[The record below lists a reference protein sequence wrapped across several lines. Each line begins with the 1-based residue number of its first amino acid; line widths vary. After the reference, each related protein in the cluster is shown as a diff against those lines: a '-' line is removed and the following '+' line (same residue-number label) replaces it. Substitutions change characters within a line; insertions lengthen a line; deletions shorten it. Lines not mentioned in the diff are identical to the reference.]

1 MRWLLSVVSGAARS
15 VGRLE
20 TARRRGPG
28 LLGLVLAIGLA
39 LGAPRLARAEQRS
52 PLEESII
59 AEALAAYGWEADP
72 APAGKVI
79 EQVEVYVLD
88 VFDHRD
94 PVPKIANLPHARTR
108 KWVIEQEVLQSVGQT
123 VDPGRILETERNLRS
138 LRQLSLANV
147 VLAQGSKPGT
157 VRLLVVVKDVWSL
170 RLNSNFA
177 LGSGGGLDYLLLNP
191 AEENLAGTHIT
202 AGLLYQLERARQSFG
217 LRFIYPRLAGS
228 RFAMAVESSFSTN
241 NETGSV
247 EGTAGTFIF
256 QLPLYSRHRKFAYG
270 AEVAWNFQ
278 VVRRYTGGEILMFEH
293 NGEEVPQIFDSE
305 GMAAQYWVMR
315 SYGVRHKKDLS
326 LGLEIDSRE
335 YRAQDLSGYSPETQA
350 AFEEQV
356 LPVSDR
362 RFSPYVQ
369 LRSYRTDFHRLID
382 FELLGVQE
390 DLRLGYEALT
400 RLYVAAEAFGSS
412 RNLVGGIAGVG
423 YTFPLGTGL
432 LRAVAYSDIV
442 AATESRNEGYFAAQG
457 RVASPLLGMG
467 RLHLDVFVATRY
479 LNYLN
484 IGPFALGGN
493 TRLRGYPANAFRGRD
508 LLAINFEFRSRSIDI
523 LSAQV
528 GFAAFVD
535 LADVP
540 PSLDQVHLRG
550 GTGMGVRVLFPQATR
565 AVLRADWGFPF
576 TGRGYSAWPGAVY
589 VTFGQAFDLP
599 AIGSPRVISR
609 LSQF

>member
-1 MRWLLSVVSGAARS
+1 
-15 VGRLE
+15 
-20 TARRRGPG
+20 
-28 LLGLVLAIGLA
+28 
-39 LGAPRLARAEQRS
+39 
-52 PLEESII
+52 
-59 AEALAAYGWEADP
+59 
-72 APAGKVI
+72 
-79 EQVEVYVLD
+79 
-88 VFDHRD
+88 
-94 PVPKIANLPHARTR
+94 
-108 KWVIEQEVLQSVGQT
+108 
-123 VDPGRILETERNLRS
+123 

-147 VLAQGSKPGT
+147 VLARGSQPGT

-217 LRFIYPRLAGS
+217 LRFVFPRLAGS
-228 RFAMAVESSFSTN
+228 RFAMALESSFSTN

-256 QLPLYSRHRKFAYG
+256 QLPLYSRHRDFAYG

-293 NGEEVPQIFDSE
+293 NGEEVPQIFDAE

-315 SYGVRHKKDLS
+315 SFGVRHKNDVS
-326 LGLEIDSRE
+326 FGLEIDSRE
-335 YRAQDLSGYSPETQA
+335 YRSQDLSNYSQETQA

-369 LRSYRTDFHRLID
+369 VRSYRTDFHRLID

-423 YTFPLGTGL
+423 YTLPLGTGPGTRAIL
-432 LRAVAYSDIV
+432 LLK
-442 AATESRNEGYFAAQG
+442 
-457 RVASPLLGMG
+457 VASR
-467 RLHLDVFVATRY
+467 RLFWAWGAST
-479 LNYLN
+479 
-484 IGPFALGGN
+484 
-493 TRLRGYPANAFRGRD
+493 
-508 LLAINFEFRSRSIDI
+508 SMS
-523 LSAQV
+523 SS
-528 GFAAFVD
+528 
-535 LADVP
+535 P
-540 PSLDQVHLRG
+540 P
-550 GTGMGVRVLFPQATR
+550 GT
-565 AVLRADWGFPF
+565 
-576 TGRGYSAWPGAVY
+576 
-589 VTFGQAFDLP
+589 
-599 AIGSPRVISR
+599 
-609 LSQF
+609 